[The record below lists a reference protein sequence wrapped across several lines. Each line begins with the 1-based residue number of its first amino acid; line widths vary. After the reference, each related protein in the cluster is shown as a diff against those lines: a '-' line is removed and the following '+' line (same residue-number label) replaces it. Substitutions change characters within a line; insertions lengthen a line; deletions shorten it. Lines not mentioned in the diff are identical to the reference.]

1 MAITGAG
8 SVYLKATPG
17 ISPYSQRTIAAWVKM
32 SPTGTS
38 VNLFMG
44 LVGSSFSYQMNLH
57 FAGNPT
63 PNIFGSVCQSQNGTT
78 IDGTASSSSTNAP
91 WHFVLATFDN
101 GGVTGNVQTIKIYT
115 DGVLNGTVTAGGP
128 VTALVDND
136 PGSSLYVWPGST
148 DGNAQ
153 VAYPMV
159 WKRLLSQGE
168 ITALAA
174 QGDPRTV
181 APAQLVS
188 FVDLNQGSGS
198 IADLVGAGINWVV
211 NGGTLTVVPNPFS
224 LGGGG
229 MAAFDPAMTINTL
242 LGQLVAMDTQHTTEL
257 TTTTNVAYYEN
268 VMQINWL
275 GGSRVEINVKTMSK
289 TPSGVR
295 LKNPLPRVGP

>member
-8 SVYLKATPG
+8 SVYLQATPG
-17 ISPYSQRTIAAWVKM
+17 ISPYSQRTIAAWIKLPP
-32 SPTGTS
+32 SGTTM
-38 VNLFMG
+38 NLFMA

-78 IDGTASSSSTNAP
+78 IDGTASSQSANIL

-101 GGVTGNVQTIKIYT
+101 GGVTGNVQTIRIYV

-159 WKRLLSQGE
+159 WKRLVSQAE

-174 QGDPRTV
+174 NGDPRTV
-181 APAQLVS
+181 APSQLVS
-188 FVDLNQGSGS
+188 FAQLNQGSGT
-198 IADLVGAGINWVV
+198 ITDLATPAIHWVV
-211 NGGTLTVVPNPFS
+211 TGGTLSVVADPFS
-224 LGGGG
+224 LT
-229 MAAFDPAMTINTL
+229 MANTPTTLERASFCGQKGSTINLKFNSMTSYAV
-242 LGQLVAMDTQHTTEL
+242 GTAFNVGPITGVI
-257 TTTTNVAYYEN
+257 TNVLNYNTVKAR
-268 VMQINWL
+268 VT
-275 GGSRVEINVKTMSK
+275 GG
-289 TPSGVR
+289 PSSQP
-295 LKNPLPRVGP
+295 LLLPRGTNVT